1 MLCLCLR
8 FYEAVNS
15 KIPSEMEVAPCWGAE
30 RADGTEGADGT
41 IPSRDCL
48 GHQELENIAF
58 DVLAGWD
65 GMGPIIP
72 L

>member
-1 MLCLCLR
+1 
-8 FYEAVNS
+8 
-15 KIPSEMEVAPCWGAE
+15 MEVAPRWGAE

-41 IPSRDCL
+41 IPSRL
-48 GHQELENIAF
+48 LHQELENIAF